1 MALGLVAAAGVGTT
15 VYSDDIQNAIEYL
28 KLKAFGEPVVTVTGD
43 SRALGLA
50 NLPPDPCEDTL
61 SDACIKAVRIG
72 NNPYLVYD
80 GIYIYSQK
88 GDEKYLNYVAATLD
102 FAKEFSPVDY
112 QFIKQWSKWIEIEP
126 NQDYASSGG
135 TGFYLPK
142 DDIKICVEN
151 YGGLDYL
158 LRTAV
163 HESVHNSK
171 FRTDAFGDE
180 VYPEERDDMAFNN
193 VSYVTKEMKE
203 AFYREHL
210 PDVEFK
216 YPKWREQS

>member
-1 MALGLVAAAGVGTT
+1 M
-15 VYSDDIQNAIEYL
+15 YSDDIQNAIDYL

-135 TGFYLPK
+135 TGFYIDRGDL
-142 DDIKICVEN
+142 KICVEN
-151 YGGLDYL
+151 GGLEYL
-158 LRTAV
+158 LRAAV
-163 HESVHNSK
+163 HESAHNSR
-171 FRTDAFGDE
+171 FSTDNSKYDSDMFGDE
-180 VYPEERDDMAFNN
+180 QYPIEAGEKAITN